1 MPDSEFSVRETAD
14 RLRQS
19 LDTVEWAVRRIPPA
33 YTRDMPDGSPTGEWS
48 AAMNLAH
55 LIVYDEEIANPVL
68 ASLAEAGATKS
79 HLEQWFQPE
88 AEAMAPDPIAALA
101 GRFATAHKRHIEI
114 VESFSDGRFNT
125 PVTPFFTRGETLR
138 AGLDRHEDVS
148 AHMGARECAPPPR
161 AFRPSGIGQAP
172 VLS

>member
-1 MPDSEFSVRETAD
+1 MPDSEFSVRDTAD

-19 LDTVEWAVRRIPPA
+19 LDTVEWAVGWIPPS
-33 YTRDMPDGSPTGEWS
+33 YTHEIPEGTSPGEWG

-68 ASLAEAGATKS
+68 ASLAEGGDGVGATKS

-114 VESFSDGRFNT
+114 VESFSDERFNT
-125 PVTPFFTRGETLR
+125 PVTPLFTRGETLR
-138 AGLDRHEDVS
+138 APGWIATKTFQHTWEHGNALLRL
-148 AHMGARECAPPPR
+148 ALFAPR
-161 AFRPSGIGQAP
+161 A
-172 VLS
+172 